1 MNIPA
6 DLLYT
11 SHDEWIRQEG
21 DDVIVIGISDFAQD
35 ALGDIVFVELPEEGD
50 TFAAG
55 EAVAEVESTKATA
68 EIYTPCAGEVIA
80 VNGDLDGSEEAVNED
95 PYGAGWMFK
104 LRMSDASGLKG
115 LLDAAAYKAKIE
127 G

>member
-1 MNIPA
+1 MNFPA

-11 SHDEWIRQEG
+11 SHDEWIRKEDG
-21 DDVIVIGISDFAQD
+21 DVVVIGISDFAQD
-35 ALGDIVFVELPEEGD
+35 ALGDIVFVELPEVGD
-50 TFAAG
+50 TFEAG

-68 EIYTPCAGEVIA
+68 EIYTPVSGEVVA
-80 VNGDLDGSEEAVNED
+80 VNEDLDGSEESVNED

-104 LRMSDASGLKG
+104 IKVSDASGLDG
-115 LLDAAAYKAKIE
+115 LMAVDAYKAKVE